1 MKQENKVKSNRKKVF
16 CKSGLEVDC
25 TSSWGR
31 KYLCYVKNNRG
42 IKQFV
47 KKTMN
52 KRMRRFDKILE
63 KEID

>member
-1 MKQENKVKSNRKKVF
+1 MHWTDFKKD
-16 CKSGLEVDC
+16 K
-25 TSSWGR
+25 TSPKDNSWI
-31 KYLCYVKNNRG
+31 LIQSSLKNTP
-42 IKQFV
+42 KFV